1 MSLVTLIALAIA
13 LGTDAF
19 SLCIGIGLAGV
30 NRRQVAVLSLTVL
43 VFHVVMPMLGWFAG
57 ELVGDLL
64 GRAAAVAGALLL
76 VYLGIKMLRETWPR
90 SQEQE
95 KKPVRINLNTA
106 GVLLL
111 GASVS
116 MDALSVGF
124 TLGTHKADLLLTAAV
139 IGVVAGLMTFAG
151 LVFGRCLGSWI
162 GEKAQLLGGLVLI
175 AIGVKMIL

>member
-1 MSLVTLIALAIA
+1 MSLITLIALAIA

-19 SLCIGIGLAGV
+19 SLCVGIGLAGV
-30 NRRQVAVLSLTVL
+30 NRRQIVILSVTVL
-43 VFHVVMPMLGWFAG
+43 VFHVAMPVLGWFAG
-57 ELVGDLL
+57 ELAGGLL
-64 GRAAAVAGALLL
+64 GRAAAVAGAMLLI
-76 VYLGIKMLRETWPR
+76 YLGIKMIRETWPR
-90 SQEQE
+90 NREQD
-95 KKPVRINLNTA
+95 PVRVNLNTS

-124 TLGTHKADLLLTAAV
+124 TLGTQKADLLLTAGV

-151 LVFGRCLGSWI
+151 LVFGRYLGSWI